1 MTAEAAAG
9 TRSDSSS
16 EISGDSPDENRT
28 DRTTS
33 APTSTPTSAP
43 TSAPTPGGSTPAGST
58 PGGRKRRGGR
68 WIERWEPEDETFW
81 AETGARVARRNLAF
95 SVLSEHIGF
104 SIWSLWSVM
113 VLFMGPEYGFDP
125 AGKFFLVAMPT
136 LVGGVLRVPYTFAVA
151 RFGGRNWTVISALML
166 LVPATAA
173 AVVMKPGT
181 SYTTFLVIAALAGVG
196 GGNFASSMTNIN
208 SFYPLRKK
216 GWALG
221 LNAGGG
227 NIGVPVIQLLGLLVI
242 GTAGAAQPRLVLA
255 VYLPLIV
262 VAAVLAALFMDNL
275 APVRNDTGAALDA
288 AREPHTWVMS
298 VLYIGTFGS
307 FIGYSFAFGLV
318 LQNQFA
324 RTPLQAASLTFIG
337 PLLGSLVRPVG
348 GRLADRFGGA
358 RITLGNFLAM
368 ALATG
373 VVIYASAVRSLPVF
387 LVGFIALFV
396 LTGLGNGSTYKMIPG
411 IFQAQ
416 AVRRGLT
423 GEAAEASGR
432 RLSGAAMG
440 LIGAVGALG
449 GLAINLAFRQSF
461 LATGSGTPAFV
472 SFLVCY
478 AVCTVVTWAVY
489 LRPAARARR
498 TERAGAGATAGE
510 AERRPVHAEV

>member
-1 MTAEAAAG
+1 MTAAAAE
-9 TRSDSSS
+9 TRS
-16 EISGDSPDENRT
+16 ESPDE
-28 DRTTS
+28 
-33 APTSTPTSAP
+33 
-43 TSAPTPGGSTPAGST
+43 TPAGSR
-58 PGGRKRRGGR
+58 GEGRPRRGGR
-68 WIERWEPEDETFW
+68 WIEHWDPEDEGFW
-81 AETGARVARRNLAF
+81 RESGERVARRNLVF

-113 VLFMGPEYGFDP
+113 VLFMGPEYGIDP
-125 AGKFFLVAMPT
+125 ASKFFLVAMPT
-136 LVGGVLRVPYTFAVA
+136 VVGAVLRVPYTFAVA
-151 RFGGRNWTVISALML
+151 RFGGRNWTVISAAML
-166 LVPATAA
+166 LVPTAAA
-173 AVVMKPGT
+173 AVVMEPGT
-181 SYTTFLVIAALAGVG
+181 SYTTFMLVAALAGVG

-221 LNAGGG
+221 MNAGGG

-242 GTAGAAQPRLVLA
+242 GTAGAAHPRIVLA
-255 VYLPLIV
+255 VYVPLIV
-262 VAAVLAALFMDNL
+262 VAAVCAALFMDNL
-275 APVRNDTGAALDA
+275 APVTNDTGAALDA

-298 VLYIGTFGS
+298 LLYIGTFGS

-337 PLLGSLVRPVG
+337 PLLGSLIRPVG

-358 RITLGNFLAM
+358 RITLGNFGAM
-368 ALATG
+368 GLATG

-416 AVRRGLT
+416 ALRRGLV
-423 GEAAEASGR
+423 GEEAAAYGR

-461 LATGSGTPAFV
+461 LVAGSGTPAFV
-472 SFLVCY
+472 SFLGCYVVCG
-478 AVCTVVTWAVY
+478 AVTWTVY

-498 TERAGAGATAGE
+498 TAKAAE
-510 AERRPVHAEV
+510 AEPADERRRPVYAEV